1 MDVLRSLSRRGLLTR
16 SPGKRDGSYEP
27 AAPAAVPAPVTGGAG
42 TAARQD
48 PARRDPFPRGKQ
60 QRVQALLALLDDG
73 QDHHVA
79 DLASALGLSRLV
91 VTRYL
96 TELIEHGHVV
106 ATAPPRDRRRRYRR
120 A

>member
-1 MDVLRSLSRRGLLTR
+1 MSGPLRRAGL
-16 SPGKRDGSYEP
+16 
-27 AAPAAVPAPVTGGAG
+27 
-42 TAARQD
+42 
-48 PARRDPFPRGKQ
+48 
-60 QRVQALLALLDDG
+60 ALLALLDDG

-79 DLASALGLSRLV
+79 DLAAALGLSRLV

-96 TELIEHGHVV
+96 TELVEHGDVV